1 MKKKLTIS
9 LTLILLLIF
18 IVNIFASTGIFT
30 SEVIAVDNIQSRASA
45 SARAGAEPGQLLEGE
60 PDPNGYGYSLCGDF
74 EAFATNGKY
83 KIPANGGY
91 QIYCTSEGT
100 DADAYFWDLTKAEAE
115 AHMGEVHGPTVPAHA
130 EEPDKGLTST
140 TFYTVAGQGQLEPW
154 QAYVVSDEPIGT
166 YSDEKQEA
174 LWGHSN
180 SLYQEAQDYQDFD
193 DKVRPANGLS
203 PEDATDTDEVKTKV
217 DYNSKE
223 YTVGPFVMNYTEG
236 VYGNI
241 AFGGVHEMKIIGY
254 NSEGQKVRDDIEI
267 EQIIIEDEKK
277 ELEYFEPDG
286 TLKVDETEQVYP
298 GDGEEFEVVFKDPN
312 EGLAIDDPNRVV
324 AISIKVT
331 FQYMMANGEKVD
343 LDGWKY
349 TIQYYHEHN
358 TVMVEDP
365 NTGEMR
371 EEIECTTTG
380 IYPPDSKQPV
390 MCTDA
395 IRSLY
400 EQELIVADEEA
411 RIDITMKLGGY
422 VWEDILEGKE
432 SEADGKLTEEDI
444 KLKNVIV
451 TLFDENDEQV
461 EVVPIADDPDTDVMH
476 HINSTLTDEEG
487 YYQFNGLDAMKK
499 YYVQFEYNGQIYLPT
514 DYNKP
519 EYNSQEWRETS
530 KATEQT
536 SDRDTYD
543 GNFQEIG
550 PAPENYVSTDELGIG
565 AGSNGY
571 NQSYTLLDLMGY
583 ELTDNGTYTKSN
595 TQLIDGYEY
604 DELGLQTEEYTEGE
618 ISKRV
623 REFIESNEAY
633 PTDDELVGIYQ
644 QIAGGDEE
652 TLKMLQFVEDC
663 KIKAY
668 TGDLTNG
675 SEKDL
680 YPYYDVFYV
689 NSLPD
694 ETGRRAEYA
703 DQYSTEDKVVAGV
716 TYKPI
721 YPGQFFINLGLW
733 KRQEF
738 DAALRKDVYKAALKI
753 NSKTVVYTYNK
764 RQQEE
769 AGANNA
775 NGEDNNTYWDINV
788 RMSDYNA
795 YYGMG
800 YNREIYP
807 ADYSYD
813 SAALGHPGTDL
824 EIYITYKLT
833 LRNQSMSI
841 LGEIKEVVD
850 YYDQDY
856 TYKPNLSWIMYQ
868 TSGNSNT
875 SVDNDEYYSMMEQS
889 QEVIDNES
897 TSADRFIDNAQ
908 DVDASSRS
916 AYGNEKRIS
925 SQYQNLYI
933 AGLDGKQLESGETAY
948 IYLTFE
954 VNKDRNGRVILD
966 GDSSPKENI
975 AEINAYSTYYRDGT
989 SLPNGVSK
997 GSGDIAGLLD
1007 RDSTPGNFDSEDY
1020 NDKPYE
1026 KNFEDDTDRAPSLRV
1041 ILDESAIRR
1050 VNGTT
1055 WEDERTETVGDAVIG
1070 DGIRQDDEIKISG
1083 VTVQLVEKCVD
1094 GTEYIWQETTT
1105 GADGRYEMEGYIP
1118 GDYVIRFYYGDT
1130 AATVVPSEQ
1139 QQVSYNGQDFKS
1151 TTYQSSVN
1159 GEGIDQ
1165 EGATDTLGRYQGYTH
1180 TDTQNV
1186 SGTYNPTNGRPTDD
1200 TFGYNIYKSDSD
1212 STNYSD
1218 AKDIWTT
1225 DNRNGLTI
1233 NGLIQSARLAQGRQ
1247 DVINYSNVDVTNHK
1261 AEVLASPYQRPSYN
1275 GTAYTD
1281 EQMNAL
1287 YEELMNETYMTAET
1301 GVIVVEF
1308 EYDRQQSDGLKETE
1322 NNSSNS
1328 SKDYV
1333 DQDNRYNTNFTL
1345 NDIDLG
1351 LTERPKSQLEIDKS
1365 ITNVQVTLA
1374 NGSILFDINE
1384 AANNALWQ
1392 DHDEYNIEEEMDDGM
1407 YEEYYGT
1414 DHRYAFR
1421 ETIDNI
1427 VQRTDKG
1434 LIQLTMD
1441 QELMHGATI
1450 QITYNVKITNV
1461 GETDYVD
1468 DATKDF
1474 YYKGDTSGTHI
1485 STTLTDQVVDF
1496 VQNNL
1501 QFEAANQYNSEAGW
1515 QVISGTDLTGQG
1527 LMNSN
1532 LQNNLAQ
1539 FNTIVQ
1545 TESFNDT
1552 PLEPGDE
1559 VSRTIVLSQLITPE
1573 NTEDDLT
1580 YDNMVE
1586 IVKTSNEVGR
1596 RMAFSVVGNQ
1606 DPTSGSPAE
1615 VDANVAEKVVILP
1628 PFGEVRIYYI
1638 VGVLVAAI
1646 LIVGI
1651 VLIKKK
1657 VLKK

>member
-1 MKKKLTIS
+1 MKKKFTIS
-9 LTLILLLIF
+9 LSLIVLLIF

-30 SEVIAVDNIQSRASA
+30 SEVKAIDFEQGSTSR
-45 SARAGAEPGQLLEGE
+45 GAEPGELLEGE
-60 PDPNGYGYSLCGDF
+60 PDPDSYSYDVLTASRW
-74 EAFATNGKY
+74 EALQVNGKY
-83 KIPANGGY
+83 QIPAYGRF
-91 QIYCTSEGT
+91 QIYCTHHGVA
-100 DADAYFWDLTKAEAE
+100 ADVLDWDLRLAEAL
-115 AHMGEVHGPTVPAHA
+115 ALDGKTYGPTTPPHA
-130 EEPDKGLTST
+130 ETPHEGEKST
-140 TFYTVAGQGQLEPW
+140 TFYTIAGTSELLPW
-154 QAYVVSDEPIGT
+154 QAYVVSDEPINA

-174 LWGHSN
+174 LWGIHN
-180 SLYQEAQDYQDFD
+180 SLYQEAMEYADFD
-193 DKVRPANGLS
+193 NKVRPANGLN
-203 PEDATDTDEVKTKV
+203 PEDATNLDDVKTKV
-217 DYNSKE
+217 DQNSKE
-223 YTVGPFVMNYTEG
+223 YTVGPFIMNYTEG
-236 VYGNI
+236 EYGDI

-254 NSEGQKVRDDIEI
+254 NSEGTEVRDDIEI
-267 EQIIIEDEKK
+267 EQIIIEEEKQTP
-277 ELEYFEPDG
+277 EYFEPDG
-286 TLKVDETEQVYP
+286 TLKVDETEQIYP
-298 GDGEEFEVVFKDPN
+298 GDGEEFEIVFKDPN
-312 EGLAIDDPNRVV
+312 EGLAADDPNRIV

-331 FQYMMANGEKVD
+331 FQYMLSHGERVD
-343 LDGWKY
+343 FEGWKY
-349 TIQYYHEHN
+349 TITYDHEHIWLS
-358 TVMVEDP
+358 T
-365 NTGEMR
+365 T
-371 EEIECTTTG
+371 EEWCTTKG
-380 IYPPDSKQPV
+380 IHPPDSKQPV
-390 MCTDA
+390 MSVDA
-395 IRSLY
+395 IRSIY
-400 EQELIVADEEA
+400 EQELIVAEETP
-411 RIDITMKLGGY
+411 IDITMKLGGY
-422 VWEDILEGKE
+422 VWEDVLEGKE
-432 SEADGKLTEEDI
+432 SLADGNLTDEDI

-451 TLFDENDEQV
+451 TLFDENEEQV
-461 EVVPIADDPDTDVMH
+461 RVVPLANDPDEDIMH

-519 EYNSQEWRETS
+519 EYNSEEWRKTS
-530 KATEQT
+530 KATEET
-536 SDRDTYD
+536 SERDGYD

-550 PAPENYVSTDELGIG
+550 PAPENYVSEDELGIG
-565 AGSNGY
+565 AGSNGK

-583 ELTDNGTYTKSN
+583 ELTDSGTYTKSN

-618 ISKRV
+618 ISKKV

-633 PTDDELVGIYQ
+633 PTDDELVGIYSE
-644 QIAGGDEE
+644 IAGGDEE
-652 TLKMLQFVEDC
+652 MMKMLQFVEDC

-668 TGDLTNG
+668 TGNLVNG
-675 SEKDL
+675 GEKDL

-689 NSLPD
+689 NSLPN

-703 DQYSTEDKVVAGV
+703 DEYSTEDKVVAGV

-733 KRQEF
+733 RRQEF

-753 NSKTVVYTYNK
+753 NSKTVVYNYNK
-764 RQQEE
+764 RQVEE

-788 RMSDYNA
+788 RMSDYGT
-795 YYGMG
+795 YYGTG

-824 EIYITYKLT
+824 EIYITYKIT
-833 LRNQSMSI
+833 VRNQSMSI

-875 SVDNDEYYSMMEQS
+875 SVDNDDYYSMMEQS

-897 TSADRFIDNAQ
+897 TSADRFIDNAK
-908 DVDASSRS
+908 DVQASSRS

-933 AGLDGKQLESGETAY
+933 AGLEGKQLESGETAY

>member
-1 MKKKLTIS
+1 MKKKVLIS
-9 LTLILLLIF
+9 LLLLLIF
-18 IVNIFASTGIFT
+18 IVNIFAPTGIFNK
-30 SEVIAVDNIQSRASA
+30 EVMAVDESQ
-45 SARAGAEPGQLLEGE
+45 AGDSTSMGAKPGVLLEGE

-74 EAFATNGKY
+74 EAFSTNGKY
-83 KIPANGGY
+83 KIPANGSY
-91 QIYCTSEGT
+91 QIYCTAEGT
-100 DADAYFWDLTKAEAE
+100 DADAYFYDITKAEAE
-115 AHMGEVHGPTVPAHA
+115 AERGKEYKAHA
-130 EEPDKGLTST
+130 ACAAPPLEGKYST
-140 TFYTVAGQGQLEPW
+140 TFYTVAGQGKLEPW
-154 QAYVVSDEPIGT
+154 QAYVVSDEPIKAF
-166 YSDEKQEA
+166 SDEKQEA
-174 LWGHSN
+174 LWGHSTA
-180 SLYQEAQDYQDFD
+180 LYQEAQDYQDFD
-193 DKVRPANGLS
+193 DQVRPKNGMD
-203 PEDATDTDEVKTKV
+203 PQDTTELDDVKTKV
-217 DYNSKE
+217 DQNSKE
-223 YTVGPFVMNYTEG
+223 YTVGPFNMTYIEG
-236 VYGNI
+236 TYGNI
-241 AFGGVHEMKIIGY
+241 TFGGIYEMKIIGY
-254 NSEGQKVRDDIEI
+254 NSEGAEVRDDIEI
-267 EQIIIEDEKK
+267 KQIVIDDEKK
-277 ELEYFEPDG
+277 DPEYFEPEG
-286 TLKVDETEQVYP
+286 ELKVDETEQIYP
-298 GDGEEFEVVFKDPN
+298 KSEQDFEVIFDDPN
-312 EGLAIDDPNRVV
+312 AGLSADDPNRIV

-349 TIQYYHEHN
+349 DPLTYYHEHYDFHTEYDSEGN
-358 TVMVEDP
+358 P
-365 NTGEMR
+365 
-371 EEIECTTTG
+371 IECYYCKKTG
-380 IYPPDSKQPV
+380 IYDPVSKQPV

-400 EQELIVADEEA
+400 EQEFIVAEETP
-411 RIDITMKLGGY
+411 IDITMKIGGY
-422 VWEDILEGKE
+422 VWEDVLEGKE
-432 SEADGKLTEEDI
+432 SLADGKLTEEDI

-451 TLFDENDEQV
+451 TLFDEDEEQV
-461 EVVPIADDPDTDVMH
+461 KVVKIANDPDDDIMH

-519 EYNSQEWRETS
+519 EYNSEEWRKTS
-530 KATEQT
+530 KATEET
-536 SDRDTYD
+536 SERDGYD

-550 PAPENYVSTDELGIG
+550 PAPENYVSKDELGIG
-565 AGSNGY
+565 AGSNGK

-583 ELTDNGTYTKSN
+583 ELGDDGNYSKTK

-618 ISKRV
+618 ISKKIRD
-623 REFIESNEAY
+623 FIESNEAY
-633 PTDDELVGIYQ
+633 PTDDELKGIYEE
-644 QIAGGDEE
+644 IAGGDEE

-668 TGDLTNG
+668 TGNLVNG
-675 SEKDL
+675 GEKDL

-689 NSLPD
+689 NSLPN

-733 KRQEF
+733 RRQEF

-753 NSKTVVYTYNK
+753 NSKTVVYNYNK
-764 RQQEE
+764 RQVEE

-775 NGEDNNTYWDINV
+775 DGEDNNTYWDINV

-795 YYGMG
+795 YYGTG

-833 LRNQSMSI
+833 IRNQSMSI

-850 YYDQDY
+850 YYDQEY

-868 TSGNSNT
+868 TSGNSTT
-875 SVDNDEYYSMMEQS
+875 SVNSDEYYSMMEQS

-897 TSADRFIDNAQ
+897 TSANKFITNAQ
-908 DVDASSRS
+908 DAKANEGKS
-916 AYGNEKRIS
+916 AYGNEKNIS
-925 SQYQNLYI
+925 SQYKNLYI
-933 AGLDGKQLESGETAY
+933 NGLTGKKLESGETAY

-954 VNKDRNGRVILD
+954 VNKDGNGRVILD

-1041 ILDESAIRR
+1041 ILDEEAIRK

-1105 GADGRYEMEGYIP
+1105 GTDGRYEMEGYIP

-1130 AATVVPSEQ
+1130 VKTVVPSDQ

-1159 GEGIDQ
+1159 GDGIDQ
-1165 EGATDTLGRYQGYTH
+1165 EGATDTKGRYNGYT
-1180 TDTQNV
+1180 DTEKQNV
-1186 SGTYNPTNGRPTDD
+1186 SGTYNPTNGKPTED

-1218 AKDIWTT
+1218 AKDIWSTE
-1225 DNRNGLTI
+1225 NRNGLTI
-1233 NGLIQSARLAQGRQ
+1233 KGLIQSARLIQGRQ
-1247 DVINYSNVDVTNHK
+1247 DVINYSNIDVTNHK

-1275 GTAYTD
+1275 GTTYTD

-1287 YEELMNETYMTAET
+1287 YEELMNNTYMTAET
-1301 GVIVVEF
+1301 GIIVVEF

-1333 DQDNRYNTNFTL
+1333 DEDNRYNTNFTL

-1351 LTERPKSQLEIDKS
+1351 LTERPKAQLEIDKS

-1374 NGSILFDINE
+1374 NNSILFDINE
-1384 AANNALWQ
+1384 AANNAIWQ
-1392 DHDEYNIEEEMDDGM
+1392 DHDEYNIEEEMDDGK
-1407 YEEYYGT
+1407 YEEYYGE

-1421 ETIDNI
+1421 EEIDDI
-1427 VQRTDKG
+1427 VQNTDKG

-1474 YYKGDTSGTHI
+1474 YYKGDTDGTHI

-1515 QVISGTDLTGQG
+1515 QVISGTDLTTQG
-1527 LMNSN
+1527 LMNAN

-1552 PLEPGDE
+1552 ALKPGEE

-1586 IVKTSNEVGR
+1586 IVKTTNEVGR

-1606 DPTSGSPAE
+1606 DPTSETPSE

-1638 VGVLVAAI
+1638 VGALVAAI

-1657 VLKK
+1657 VLK